1 MPMNQHLIMFY
12 VVFSVCRILFLV
24 VRANC
29 CVTSMLLLLLTV
41 LAVLLSCTS
50 GGKPFWLQ

>member
-1 MPMNQHLIMFY
+1 MNQHLILFY